1 MSINFLKNIGVELVE
16 TGKSIDKVIQTIEI
30 TNKVLLDMAE
40 AMGTLI
46 TALHETDLLL
56 QSAGNNINTVKIP
69 RVDFDY
75 TNVVGVKVISNISLH
90 SQSAFG
96 PTGNDLVKSGQLLH
110 ESELQLTILKN
121 HIHDLSKPKGPLDN
135 LINPI
140 LHPLA
145 SRLKDLGNIL
155 RK

>member
-46 TALHETDLLL
+46 TALHETDQLL
-56 QSAGNNINTVKIP
+56 QSAGNNINTVEIP

-75 TNVVGVKVISNISLH
+75 TNVAGIKVISKISLD
-90 SQSAFG
+90 SQYAFG

-110 ESELQLTILKN
+110 KSELQLTILKN